1 MTMLDAKIIKVDTNN
16 SQDNQ
21 EVTPHLPEETATEEQ
36 TQASGFESVGKD
48 NWRAITATPSDIGD
62 MMDAINGIEAESQY
76 TGPIDRLIDSLVIDD
91 PIQNPA
97 GLDNHEFLNVPDLY
111 KDLIYKNGGLLKN
124 MKPIVERYELIV
136 SKTKDLIANARYA
149 LQQPMTSKE
158 AESYQVYLEKLNDSL
173 LDAQVQLEEA
183 KYYYQVQKLEE
194 QAAREASES

>member
-1 MTMLDAKIIKVDTNN
+1 
-16 SQDNQ
+16 
-21 EVTPHLPEETATEEQ
+21 
-36 TQASGFESVGKD
+36 
-48 NWRAITATPSDIGD
+48 